1 MINKIIA
8 FSIKQK
14 IVIGFLVLVLIL
26 LGIYSAVKLPI
37 DAVPDITNNQIQII
51 TSSPTLSATE
61 VERFIT
67 YPVEIAMKSLPYI
80 IELRSIS
87 KFGISVVT
95 VVFADDVD
103 TYFAR
108 NLVFQKL
115 KEAEENMPQ
124 GLGKPKMAPVST
136 GLGEIY
142 QYIVRP
148 ENRNDTTYDDMEL
161 RTIQDWI
168 VKKQLLGTEGVA
180 EVNSFGGFEQQY
192 QILINPDAI
201 RSNSLTLRD
210 VYNAVI
216 NNNSNVGGGI
226 IEKNSDQYS
235 IRGIGL
241 VEKLEDLQNIV
252 VKTVHGIPVY
262 LKQIADIEYGK
273 GLRVGGVTQDG
284 NGEVVAGI
292 VMMLKG
298 ANSREVA
305 RKVHEKIQEIKP
317 SLPAGVTMD
326 EFYNR
331 ENLINN
337 TINTVETNL
346 IEGGI
351 IVIFVL
357 VLLLGNLRAGFI
369 VASVIPLSMLF
380 AIIMMNLFNV
390 SGNLMSLGAIDFGL
404 IVDGAVII
412 VESVIVAIA
421 AKIHLNKKDLSKDE
435 FDETIYSSSTAII
448 KSAIFGVLIILVVYL
463 PIFAL
468 GGIEGKMFKPMAF
481 TVGFALVGALLL
493 SITYVPMM
501 CSLILKRDLKEKE
514 TIADKI
520 MNGLK
525 KIYLPALEFALRKK
539 MLVVAIAIVFLMISL
554 VTFTRLGGE
563 FIPKLDEG
571 DLAYQIV
578 RLPGISLTES
588 INIGTR
594 IEKILTEKFP
604 EVKTVV
610 TKTGAPELATD
621 PMGPE
626 FSDVI
631 VILKPKEEWTTAET
645 KEELIEK
652 IQKELSVV
660 PGVGLSFTQPIEL
673 RFNELIA
680 GARGDIAIKI
690 FGDDLGILSD
700 KGNEV
705 AAIMGKING
714 AEDISVQQLEG
725 LPQLQ
730 IRILRDKIAKYGITV
745 EDVNSVIE
753 TALAG
758 KFSGVVFEGDKK
770 FDIVIKYSDEYKK
783 NIDVIKN
790 ILVASSDNLTIPL
803 SELAEIDVKEG
814 PAEITRDNGKRR
826 IVIQGNVR
834 ARDIESF
841 VNELKSK
848 ISSQLKLPPGY
859 IIEYGGTFKNL
870 ESARQRL
877 LIAVPVSLFFIFAL
891 LFVTFNS
898 VKQGLL
904 VFSGIPFAIVGGIFA
919 LVIRDLPFSI
929 SAGIGF
935 IALFGVAVLNGIV
948 MIAYF
953 NRLEEE
959 GISNVH
965 HRIISGTLSR
975 LRPILVTA
983 LVASLGFIP
992 MALSTGAGA
1001 EVQRPLAT
1009 VVIGGLISSTLLTVI
1024 VLPALY
1030 GLFYR
1035 HTNPEYT
1042 FEETLRD

>member
-14 IVIGFLVLVLIL
+14 LVIGFLVLILIL
-26 LGIYSAVKLPI
+26 FGIYSAIKLPI

-67 YPVEIAMKSLPYI
+67 YPVEIAMKSLPDI
-80 IELRSIS
+80 IEMRSIS

-95 VVFADDVD
+95 VVFEDNVE

-115 KEAEENMPQ
+115 KEAEESMPE
-124 GLGKPKMAPVST
+124 GLGKPEMAPVST

-142 QYIVRP
+142 QYVVRP
-148 ENRNDTTYDDMEL
+148 ENRSDTTYNNMQL

-192 QILINPDAI
+192 HVLINPDKL
-201 RSNSLTLRD
+201 RGYDLTLREIYD
-210 VYNAVI
+210 AVI
-216 NNNSNVGGGI
+216 NNNSNVGGGS

-241 VEKLEDLQNIV
+241 IEKIEDLKYIV
-252 VKTVHGIPVY
+252 VKTEHGVPVY
-262 LKQIADIEYGK
+262 LNQIAEIEYGK

-305 RKVHEKIQEIKP
+305 QRVHEKIEEIKP
-317 SLPAGVTMD
+317 SLPEGVTID

-331 ENLINN
+331 ENLIDS
-337 TINTVETNL
+337 TIKTVETNL
-346 IEGGI
+346 IEGGV

-380 AIIMMNLFNV
+380 AIIMMNLFKV

-412 VESVIVAIA
+412 VESVLVAIT
-421 AKIHLNKKDLSKDE
+421 AKIHLNKKALDKEL

-448 KSAIFGVLIILVVYL
+448 KSAIFGVLIIIVVYL

-493 SITYVPMM
+493 SVTYVPMM
-501 CSLILKRDLKEKE
+501 CSLILKRDMSEKE

-520 MNGLK
+520 MNRLK
-525 KIYLPALEFALRKK
+525 NIYLPSLEFALRNKI
-539 MLVVAIAIVFLMISL
+539 LTVSAALIFLIISL
-554 VTFTRLGGE
+554 ITFTKLGGE

-578 RLPGISLTES
+578 RLPGVSLTES
-588 INIGTR
+588 INIGTQ
-594 IEKILTEKFP
+594 IEKILKEKFP

-631 VILKPKEEWTTAET
+631 VILNPKDEWTSAGS

-652 IQKELSVV
+652 IQRELSIV

-680 GARGDIAIKI
+680 GARGDIAVKI
-690 FGDDLGILSD
+690 FGDDLSILSNE
-700 KGNEV
+700 GNKV
-705 AAIMGKING
+705 ASIMGTVQG
-714 AEDISVQQLEG
+714 AEDISVQQIEG

-730 IRILRDKIAKYGITV
+730 IRILREKISRYGINV
-745 EDVNSVIE
+745 EEVNNVIE

-758 KFSGVVFEGDKK
+758 KTSGVVFEGDKK
-770 FDIVIKYSDEYKK
+770 FDIVIKYDPAFRT
-783 NIDVIKN
+783 NIDAIRN
-790 ILVASSDNLTIPL
+790 ILVSSSDNLMIPL

-834 ARDIESF
+834 GRDVESF

-848 ISSQLKLPPGY
+848 INSQLKLPPGY
-859 IIEYGGTFKNL
+859 ILEYGGAFKNL
-870 ESARQRL
+870 ESARERL
-877 LIAVPVSLFFIFAL
+877 MIAVPVSLFFIFAL

-904 VFSGIPFAIVGGIFA
+904 VFSGIPFAVVGGIFA
-919 LVIRDLPFSI
+919 LVVRDLPFSI

-959 GISNVH
+959 GIKDVH
-965 HRIISGTLSR
+965 NRIISGTTSR
-975 LRPILVTA
+975 LRPILMTA

-992 MALSTGAGA
+992 MALSTGSGA

-1009 VVIGGLISSTLLTVI
+1009 VVIGGLISSTLLTLI
-1024 VLPALY
+1024 VLPVLY
-1030 GLFYR
+1030 GIFNK
-1035 HTNPEYT
+1035 HTNPGYT
-1042 FEETLRD
+1042 FKKNTL

>member
-14 IVIGFLVLVLIL
+14 LVISLLVLVLIIF
-26 LGIYSAVKLPI
+26 GIYSAIRLPI
-37 DAVPDITNNQIQII
+37 DAVPDITNNQVQII

-61 VERFIT
+61 IERFIT
-67 YPVEIAMKSLPYI
+67 YPVEVAMKSLPDI
-80 IELRSIS
+80 VELRSIS

-95 VVFADDVD
+95 VIFDDNVD
-103 TYFAR
+103 IYFAR

-115 KEAEENMPQ
+115 QEAEESIPE
-124 GLGKPKMAPVST
+124 GLGSPEMAPVST

-142 QYIVRP
+142 QYVVRAENP
-148 ENRNDTTYDDMEL
+148 EDTSYNNMQL

-192 QILINPDAI
+192 QILIDPDELK
-201 RSNSLTLRD
+201 NYNLTLRE
-210 VYNAVI
+210 VYEAVAK
-216 NNNSNVGGGI
+216 NNSNVGGGY
-226 IEKNSDQYS
+226 IEKQSNQYS

-241 VEKLEDLQNIV
+241 IEKIEDLENVV
-252 VKTVHGIPVY
+252 VKSIHGIPVL
-262 LKQIADIEYGK
+262 LKQISEVKYGK
-273 GLRVGGVTQDG
+273 GIRIGAVTQDG
-284 NGEVVAGI
+284 KGEVVAGI

-305 RKVHEKIQEIKP
+305 NNVHEKIQEIKT
-317 SLPAGVTMD
+317 SLPAGVTIE

-331 ENLINN
+331 ENLVDN
-337 TINTVETNL
+337 TISTVEKNL
-346 IEGGI
+346 IEGGLIVI
-351 IVIFVL
+351 IVL
-357 VLLLGNLRAGFI
+357 LLLLGNLRAGFI

-380 AIIMMNLFNV
+380 AIIMMNIFGV

-421 AKIHLNKKDLSKDE
+421 GRIHLNGKSLVQEE
-435 FDETIYSSSTAII
+435 FDETIFSSTTGII
-448 KSAIFGVLIILVVYL
+448 KSAIFGVLIIIVVYL

-481 TVGFALVGALLL
+481 TVGFALVGALFL
-493 SITYVPMM
+493 SLTYVPMM
-501 CSLILKRDLKEKE
+501 CSLILKKNIKENM

-520 MNGLK
+520 IHALK
-525 KIYLPALEFALRKK
+525 NVYTPFLEFALRSKFVTVTSAVII
-539 MLVVAIAIVFLMISL
+539 LLISL
-554 VTFTRLGGE
+554 FIFSRLGGE

-578 RLPGISLTES
+578 RLPGVSLNES
-588 INIGTR
+588 VIIGDR
-594 IEKILTEKFP
+594 VEKILISKFP

-631 VILKPKEEWTTAET
+631 VILKPKEEWTTAES
-645 KEELIEK
+645 KEELVEK

-660 PGVGLSFTQPIEL
+660 PGIGLSFTQPIEL

-680 GARGDIAIKI
+680 GARGDVSVKI
-690 FGDDLGILSD
+690 FGDDLNILSD
-700 KGNEV
+700 RGSD
-705 AAIMGKING
+705 AARIMGQIQG
-714 AEDISVQQLEG
+714 AEDISVQQVEG

-730 IRILRDKIAKYGITV
+730 IKIIREKIAKYGISV

-753 TALAG
+753 IALAG
-758 KFSGVVFEGDKK
+758 KSSGVVFEGDKK
-770 FDIVIKYSDEYKK
+770 FDIVIKYSDDKK
-783 NIDVIKN
+783 RSIDEIRN
-790 ILVASSDNLTIPL
+790 ILVSSSENLKLPL
-803 SELAEIDVKEG
+803 SELAEIETKEG

-834 ARDIESF
+834 GRDIESF
-841 VNELKSK
+841 VNELRTA

-859 IIEYGGTFKNL
+859 TMEYGGQFKNL
-870 ESARQRL
+870 ESARGRL
-877 LIAVPVSLFFIFAL
+877 LIAVPVALLFIFAL
-891 LFVTFNS
+891 LFIAFNS
-898 VKQGLL
+898 IKQGLL
-904 VFSGIPFAIVGGIFA
+904 VFSGIPFAVVGGIIS
-919 LVIRDLPFSI
+919 LWLRDMPFSI
-929 SAGIGF
+929 SAGVGF

-953 NRLEEE
+953 NKLEED
-959 GISNVH
+959 GVINVH
-965 HRIISGTLSR
+965 ERIIQGTSAR
-975 LRPILVTA
+975 LRPILMTA
-983 LVASLGFIP
+983 MVASLGFIP
-992 MALSTGAGA
+992 MAVSTGAGA
-1001 EVQRPLAT
+1001 EVQKPLAT
-1009 VVIGGLISSTLLTVI
+1009 VVIGGLISSTLLTLI
-1024 VLPALY
+1024 VLPVLY
-1030 GLFYR
+1030 GIFNK
-1035 HTNPEYT
+1035 HSNPDYD
-1042 FEETLRD
+1042 FKKSN

>member
-14 IVIGFLVLVLIL
+14 LVVAFLVLMLIL
-26 LGIYSAVKLPI
+26 LGIYSAIKLPI

-67 YPVEIAMKSLPYI
+67 YPVEIAMKSLPDI
-80 IELRSIS
+80 VEMRSIS

-95 VVFADDVD
+95 VVFEDNVE

-115 KEAEENMPQ
+115 KEAEESMPE
-124 GLGKPKMAPVST
+124 GLGKPEMAPVST

-148 ENRNDTTYDDMEL
+148 ENLSDTSYSDMQL

-168 VKKQLLGTEGVA
+168 VKRQLLGTEGVA

-192 QILINPDAI
+192 HVLINPDKL
-201 RSNSLTLRD
+201 RGYNLTLREIYD
-210 VYNAVI
+210 AVI
-216 NNNSNVGGGI
+216 NNNSNVGGGY

-241 VEKLEDLQNIV
+241 IENIEDLNYIV
-252 VKTVHGIPVY
+252 VKTEHGIPIY
-262 LKQIADIEYGK
+262 LSQVAEIEYGK

-305 RKVHEKIQEIKP
+305 QRVHEKIEEIKP
-317 SLPAGVTMD
+317 SLPEGVTID

-331 ENLINN
+331 ENLIDN
-337 TINTVETNL
+337 TIKTVETNL
-346 IEGGI
+346 IEGGV

-412 VESVIVAIA
+412 VESVLVALT
-421 AKIHLNKKDLSKDE
+421 AKIHLNKKSLEKE
-435 FDETIYSSSTAII
+435 VFDETIYSSSTAII
-448 KSAIFGVLIILVVYL
+448 KSAIFGVLIIIVVYL

-493 SITYVPMM
+493 SVTYVPMM

-520 MNGLK
+520 MNKLK
-525 KIYLPALEFALRKK
+525 KIYQPSLEFALKNK
-539 MLVVAIAIVFLMISL
+539 VLTVSAAVLILIISL
-554 VTFTRLGGE
+554 ITFTRLGGE

-571 DLAYQIV
+571 DLAFQIV
-578 RLPGISLTES
+578 RLPGVSLTES
-588 INIGTR
+588 INIGTQ
-594 IEKILTEKFP
+594 IEKILMEKFP

-631 VILKPKEEWTTAET
+631 VILNPKDEWTSANS

-652 IQKELSVV
+652 IQRELSVV

-673 RFNELIA
+673 KFNELIA
-680 GARGDIAIKI
+680 GARGDIAVKI
-690 FGDDLGILSD
+690 FGDDLSILSD
-700 KGNEV
+700 EGNKV
-705 AAIMGKING
+705 ASIMGTVQG
-714 AEDISVQQLEG
+714 AEDISVQQVEG

-730 IRILRDKIAKYGITV
+730 IKILREKISRYGINV
-745 EDVNSVIE
+745 EDVNRVIE

-758 KFSGVVFEGDKK
+758 KTSGVVFEGDKK
-770 FDIVIKYSDEYKK
+770 FDIVIKYDPEFRT
-783 NIDVIKN
+783 NIDAIRS
-790 ILVASSDNLTIPL
+790 ILVASPDNLMIPL

-834 ARDIESF
+834 GRDVESF

-848 ISSQLKLPPGY
+848 ISSQLKMPPGY

-870 ESARQRL
+870 ESARKRL

-904 VFSGIPFAIVGGIFA
+904 VFSGIPFAVVGGIFA
-919 LVIRDLPFSI
+919 LVVRDLPFSI

-959 GISNVH
+959 GDIEVH
-965 HRIISGTLSR
+965 NRIISGTASR
-975 LRPILVTA
+975 LRPILMTA

-992 MALSTGAGA
+992 MALSTGSGA

-1009 VVIGGLISSTLLTVI
+1009 VVIGGLISSTLLTLI
-1024 VLPALY
+1024 VLPVLY
-1030 GLFYR
+1030 GIFNK
-1035 HTNPEYT
+1035 HTNPDYT
-1042 FEETLRD
+1042 FEKS

>member
-14 IVIGFLVLVLIL
+14 LVIGFLVLILIL
-26 LGIYSAVKLPI
+26 FGIYSAIKLPI

-67 YPVEIAMKSLPYI
+67 YPVEIAMKSLPDI
-80 IELRSIS
+80 VEMRSIS

-95 VVFADDVD
+95 VVFEDNVE

-115 KEAEENMPQ
+115 KEAEENMPE
-124 GLGKPKMAPVST
+124 GLGNPEMAPVST

-142 QYIVRP
+142 QYVVRA
-148 ENRNDTTYDDMEL
+148 EDRNDTTYNNMQL

-192 QILINPDAI
+192 HVLINPD
-201 RSNSLTLRD
+201 RLKSYNLTLREIYES
-210 VYNAVI
+210 VL
-216 NNNSNVGGGI
+216 NNNSNVGGGS

-241 VEKLEDLQNIV
+241 IEKIEDLNYIV
-252 VKTVHGIPVY
+252 VKTEHGIPIY
-262 LKQIADIEYGK
+262 LNQIAEVEYGK

-305 RKVHEKIQEIKP
+305 QRVHEKIEDIKP
-317 SLPAGVTMD
+317 SLPEGITID

-331 ENLINN
+331 ENLIDK
-337 TINTVETNL
+337 TIKTVETNL
-346 IEGGI
+346 LEGGI

-412 VESVIVAIA
+412 VESVLVALA
-421 AKIHLNKKDLSKDE
+421 AKIHLNKNTLDKE
-435 FDETIYSSSTAII
+435 VFEETIYSSSTAII
-448 KSAIFGVLIILVVYL
+448 KSAIFGVLIIIVVYL

-481 TVGFALVGALLL
+481 TVGFALIGALML

-501 CSLILKRDLKEKE
+501 CSLILKRNFKEKE

-520 MNGLK
+520 MTGLK
-525 KIYLPALEFALRKK
+525 KIYLPSLEFALRNKV
-539 MLVVAIAIVFLMISL
+539 LTVCIALLFLIISL
-554 VTFTRLGGE
+554 ITFTRLGGE

-571 DLAYQIV
+571 DIAYQIV

-594 IEKILTEKFP
+594 LEKILKEKFP

-631 VILKPKEEWTTAET
+631 VILNPKDEWKSAES

-652 IQKELSVV
+652 IQKELSIV

-680 GARGDIAIKI
+680 GARGDIAVKI
-690 FGDDLGILSD
+690 FGDDLSILSD
-700 KGNEV
+700 KGNDV
-705 AAIMGKING
+705 ASIMGTVQG
-714 AEDISVQQLEG
+714 AEDISVQQIEG

-730 IRILRDKIAKYGITV
+730 IKILREKISRYGINV
-745 EDVNSVIE
+745 EEVNNVIE

-758 KFSGVVFEGDKK
+758 KTSGVVFEGDKK
-770 FDIVIKYSDEYKK
+770 FDIVIKYDPEFRI
-783 NIDVIKN
+783 NIDAIRN
-790 ILVASSDNLTIPL
+790 ILVSSPDKIMIPL

-826 IVIQGNVR
+826 IVIQGNIR
-834 ARDIESF
+834 GRDVESF

-848 ISSQLKLPPGY
+848 INSQLKLPPGY
-859 IIEYGGTFKNL
+859 ILEYGGAFKNL
-870 ESARQRL
+870 ESARERL
-877 LIAVPVSLFFIFAL
+877 MIAVPVSLFFIFAL

-904 VFSGIPFAIVGGIFA
+904 VFSGIPFAVVGGIFA
-919 LVIRDLPFSI
+919 LVVRDLPFSI

-959 GISNVH
+959 GITDVH
-965 HRIISGTLSR
+965 NRIISGTSSR
-975 LRPILVTA
+975 LRPILMTA

-992 MALSTGAGA
+992 MAVSTGSGA

-1009 VVIGGLISSTLLTVI
+1009 VVIGGLISSTLLTLI
-1024 VLPALY
+1024 VLPVLY
-1030 GLFYR
+1030 GIFNK

-1042 FEETLRD
+1042 FEKQ

>member
-1 MINKIIA
+1 M
-8 FSIKQK
+8 
-14 IVIGFLVLVLIL
+14 
-26 LGIYSAVKLPI
+26 
-37 DAVPDITNNQIQII
+37 
-51 TSSPTLSATE
+51 
-61 VERFIT
+61 
-67 YPVEIAMKSLPYI
+67 
-80 IELRSIS
+80 
-87 KFGISVVT
+87 
-95 VVFADDVD
+95 
-103 TYFAR
+103 
-108 NLVFQKL
+108 
-115 KEAEENMPQ
+115 
-124 GLGKPKMAPVST
+124 
-136 GLGEIY
+136 
-142 QYIVRP
+142 
-148 ENRNDTTYDDMEL
+148 
-161 RTIQDWI
+161 
-168 VKKQLLGTEGVA
+168 
-180 EVNSFGGFEQQY
+180 NSFGGFEQQY
-192 QILINPDAI
+192 HILINPDKLLGY
-201 RSNSLTLRD
+201 NLTLREIYD
-210 VYNAVI
+210 AVI
-216 NNNSNVGGGI
+216 NNNSNVGGGS

-241 VEKLEDLQNIV
+241 IEKIEDLNFIV
-252 VKTVHGIPVY
+252 VKTEHGIPIY
-262 LKQIADIEYGK
+262 LNQIAEIEYGK

-305 RKVHEKIQEIKP
+305 QRVHEKIEEIKP
-317 SLPAGVTMD
+317 SLPNGVTID

-331 ENLINN
+331 ENLIDN
-337 TINTVETNL
+337 TIKTVETNL

-412 VESVIVAIA
+412 VESVLVALT
-421 AKIHLNKKDLSKDE
+421 AKIHLNKKSLEKE
-435 FDETIYSSSTAII
+435 VFDETIYSSSTAII
-448 KSAIFGVLIILVVYL
+448 KSAIFGVLIIIVVYL

-520 MNGLK
+520 MNFLK
-525 KIYLPALEFALRKK
+525 KIYQPSLEFALKNK
-539 MLVVAIAIVFLMISL
+539 LLTVSAAVLILIISL
-554 VTFTRLGGE
+554 ITFTRLGGE

-588 INIGTR
+588 INIGTQ
-594 IEKILTEKFP
+594 IEKILMKKFP

-631 VILKPKEEWTTAET
+631 VILNPKDEWTTGGS

-660 PGVGLSFTQPIEL
+660 PGIGLSFTQPIEL

-680 GARGDIAIKI
+680 GARGDIAVKI
-690 FGDDLGILSD
+690 FGDDLSILSD
-700 KGNEV
+700 EGNKV
-705 AAIMGKING
+705 ATIMGTVQG
-714 AEDISVQQLEG
+714 AEDISVQQVEG

-730 IRILRDKIAKYGITV
+730 IKILREKISRYGINV
-745 EDVNSVIE
+745 EDVNRVIE

-758 KFSGVVFEGDKK
+758 KTSGVVFEGDKK
-770 FDIVIKYSDEYKK
+770 FDIVIKYDPEFRT
-783 NIDVIKN
+783 NIDAIKS
-790 ILVASSDNLTIPL
+790 ILVASPDNLMIPL

-834 ARDIESF
+834 GRDVESF

-848 ISSQLKLPPGY
+848 ITSQLKLPPGY
-859 IIEYGGTFKNL
+859 ILEYGGTFKNL

-877 LIAVPVSLFFIFAL
+877 LIAVPVSLFFIL
-891 LFVTFNS
+891 HYCS
-898 VKQGLL
+898 
-904 VFSGIPFAIVGGIFA
+904 SH
-919 LVIRDLPFSI
+919 SI
-929 SAGIGF
+929 
-935 IALFGVAVLNGIV
+935 L
-948 MIAYF
+948 
-953 NRLEEE
+953 
-959 GISNVH
+959 
-965 HRIISGTLSR
+965 
-975 LRPILVTA
+975 
-983 LVASLGFIP
+983 
-992 MALSTGAGA
+992 
-1001 EVQRPLAT
+1001 
-1009 VVIGGLISSTLLTVI
+1009 
-1024 VLPALY
+1024 
-1030 GLFYR
+1030 
-1035 HTNPEYT
+1035 
-1042 FEETLRD
+1042 